1 MRPIWIRHLLLMWTG
16 WLLFLLPA
24 QAQPDSV
31 EQWTQAAEAAETL
44 QQADLAYDKLFAYH
58 RSQNDS
64 SAWRKAAM
72 AKADLL
78 EATQWASPAAWLETA
93 IERAWWAHDRNL
105 AYLYVYLGY
114 FLDDEGQLPEAAAAW
129 EMVAQLIKSGKTQPN
144 SYLID
149 HALHPL
155 GNTYTKLGEHTKARL
170 TLEDAYQ
177 FYQQH
182 PEEQQDPDAMAEIAN
197 DLAVAHR
204 VAGDMTAARALLT
217 EALAVPGI
225 SLRSRSLLEINYTE
239 WMVLNQ
245 QVQQAQT
252 LLSGTINRLMKAD
265 SVEGRNRML
274 ASSFSLQ
281 ADLLMKEKR
290 YREAQQSMNQAI
302 RNGQIAYGNGFSRE
316 LPGLFLQ
323 RASLFRQ
330 LNRPDEALTD
340 CQHALAILMPGFQ
353 SGDLRNVGSP
363 RAYIPENRLWEV
375 FQMKGTLL
383 FERYRQSGNEA
394 DLQASL
400 AAHEAAMEVE
410 ALQLRMFSYDE
421 SSLHLLA
428 LNRLQKSQA
437 MEVAW
442 ELWRR
447 MPNEERFFKAL
458 SIAERSRSLLLQD
471 RKRQLDL
478 MAGKQANRQVVRQ
491 LDAID
496 SVLAATR
503 INLREVSAADPVF
516 HRLEGA
522 IDSLMNIRQ
531 RLKEQLISSSP
542 LYAAA
547 RFGDL
552 SFSVNDF
559 QRQLPDNGMLV
570 SYFLGEEEIYV
581 FGLTGTETA
590 LVRLPRPKDLNTRID
605 NLLTAITMP
614 YMGQPSA
621 LARQDEIRRD
631 LSLSL
636 YRDLLGPLLQLKI
649 AEGLQRLW
657 IIPDGIV
664 GRVPFALLLTEQPT
678 SPYYAEEPFLIRKTA
693 ISMASNLTLLYLQLQ
708 GAAPDGN
715 GELLCVA
722 PSYRSMASGSARG
735 GAGEWNVPVPQGVRL
750 VFHLQEAK
758 YLHDRYGGGMLY
770 EAQAGPSQFLE
781 TVEDYSMLHF
791 SGHAQPDSSTGTWN
805 FLALEPEPGSLDP
818 FSAFWQPQILALRLK
833 AQLVFLSACETSRGK
848 FYEGEGHSS
857 LARAFLYAGASSVVA
872 TLWQIDD
879 SVSLRFS
886 QRFYEKLETGLPKDV
901 ALQQTMLSMIDEN
914 RPPYAWGPYLVW
926 GDPRPMALKPRFSG
940 WWWVL
945 GGSAVLLLG
954 LLTYGVVRRK
964 RRVT

>member
-1 MRPIWIRHLLLMWTG
+1 MRPHYLRRLLVIWTG
-16 WLLFLLPA
+16 WLFSLLPA

-31 EQWTQAAEAAETL
+31 EHWTQAIEAAETL
-44 QQADLAYDKLFAYH
+44 QQADLAFNKLLAYH
-58 RSQNDS
+58 RGRNDS

-72 AKADLL
+72 AKADILD
-78 EATQWASPAAWLETA
+78 ATQWASPVDWLKTA
-93 IERAWWAHDRNL
+93 IERAWWTPDKNL
-105 AYLYVYLGY
+105 AYLYLYLGY
-114 FLDDEGQLPEAAAAW
+114 YSSAEGQLQIAASAW
-129 EMVAQLIKSGKTQPN
+129 EQVAQWIKAGKVEAT
-144 SYLID
+144 SYLVD
-149 HALHPL
+149 NALHPL
-155 GNTYTKLGEHTKARL
+155 GNTYTKLGEYTKARL
-170 TLEDAYQ
+170 MLAEAYR
-177 FYQQH
+177 YYEQH
-182 PEEQQDPDAMAEIAN
+182 PEEQKPNVMANLAN

-204 VAGDMTAARALLT
+204 VVGDMAAAKALLT
-217 EALAVPGI
+217 EALSIPGL
-225 SLRSRSLLEINYTE
+225 SLFNRSVLEINYVE
-239 WMVLNQ
+239 WLAVNDGKA
-245 QVQQAQT
+245 QAQLQLNRT
-252 LLSGTINRLMKAD
+252 IRNLLQAPD
-265 SVEGRNRML
+265 SVDTNVLL
-274 ASSFSLQ
+274 ASSHSLQ
-281 ADLLMKEKR
+281 ANLFFQDNRL
-290 YREAQQSMNQAI
+290 REALSSMNQAI
-302 RNGQIAYGNGFSRE
+302 RFGRMAYGDGFSRE
-316 LPGLFLQ
+316 LPGLYLQ
-323 RASLFRQ
+323 RAELLQQ
-330 LNRPDEALTD
+330 LNRLDDALAD
-340 CQHALAILMPGFQ
+340 CQQVLAILLPGFQ
-353 SGDLRNVGSP
+353 PGELRSVGNP
-363 RAYIPENRLWEV
+363 RAYSTENRLWEV
-375 FQMKGTLL
+375 FQLKGDLL
-383 FERYRQSGNEA
+383 FLRYRQSNSES

-503 INLREVSAADPVF
+503 INLRDVPAAVPEF
-516 HRLEGA
+516 HMLEGA
-522 IDSLMNIRQ
+522 IDSMMNIRQ

-552 SFSVNDF
+552 FFGLNDF
-559 QRQLPDNGMLV
+559 QQQLPEHGMLV
-570 SYFLGEEEIYV
+570 SFFLGEEEIYV

-590 LVRLPRPKDLNTRID
+590 LIRLPRPNDLNLRLD
-605 NLLTAITMP
+605 NLHTAITLP

-631 LSLSL
+631 LSLGL
-636 YRDLLGPLLQLKI
+636 YRDLLAPLLQMKI

-708 GAAPDGN
+708 GAAPEGN

-722 PSYRSMASGSARG
+722 PSYSSMASGSARG
-735 GAGEWNVPVPQGVRL
+735 GASEWNVPVPQGVRL

-781 TVEDYSMLHF
+781 TVEEYSMLHF

-833 AQLVFLSACETSRGK
+833 ANLVFLSACETSRGK

-926 GDPRPMALKPRFSG
+926 GDPRPTTLKPQTSV
-940 WWWVL
+940 WWWAL
-945 GGSAVLLLG
+945 GGGGVLLLT
-954 LLTYGVVRRK
+954 LLTYGAVRRK